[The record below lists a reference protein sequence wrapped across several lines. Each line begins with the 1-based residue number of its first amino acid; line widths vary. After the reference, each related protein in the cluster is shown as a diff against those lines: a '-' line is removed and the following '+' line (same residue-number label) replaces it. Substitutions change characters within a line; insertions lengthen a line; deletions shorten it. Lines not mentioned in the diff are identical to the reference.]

1 MLLRAESRVVRF
13 HHLRGPLR
21 DAIIRWAIERDKPIK
36 LRLQA
41 GRGGAG
47 KTRLLIEV
55 CEKLENQN
63 GWRAGFIDRSQS
75 TTIGLPE
82 LLREGKPCLLV
93 LDYAETRSSE
103 IVELVRVAVHAK
115 ESPPLRLVLLA
126 RDGGDWWNH
135 LADAAGKDDVI
146 AAILQGFQTKAGP
159 YRMEQERIQRK
170 DRVAFFDDALNDF
183 AAFRKKVAPAGAP
196 DLSDD
201 IFADPLFIHLAA
213 LACLRGDVA
222 ISDKDLL
229 GIAIG
234 HERSYWRQLLN
245 NADLPEQFMRSI
257 EQGMALLTLYGG
269 KRSAK
274 EAKAI
279 LERAPAMSQIEASD
293 HARIFEVLRQLYD
306 WDGGLRGLQP
316 DILGEAL
323 VSEAFDRDDEL
334 LDSAFL
340 EATTRE
346 DVRSALTVLTRL
358 GRRVPDAQ
366 RWLRRV
372 LQRRLR
378 SLSEDAMYVGME
390 TGAPMPDILAEVVKT
405 AERHERHRTV
415 DLLRSKFPKETF
427 NLTNLDVEIRRQA
440 VAFLEDKKTGKGA
453 KRDIALAEALG
464 HCLSRCAKRAN

>member
-1 MLLRAESRVVRF
+1 MRCHLLLKNLPTGLWQLLKETFGERIARSYVRTIDIRGQEGNCTQKCQALCHLPKRLIQRLLRQISPRYLNWRGQKEFAAKGIEMPDSMLLRAESRVVRF

-135 LADAAGKDDVI
+135 IADAAGKDDVI

-201 IFADPLFIHLAA
+201 IFRGSTVHSFGGSSLLA
-213 LACLRGDVA
+213 G
-222 ISDKDLL
+222 
-229 GIAIG
+229 
-234 HERSYWRQLLN
+234 
-245 NADLPEQFMRSI
+245 
-257 EQGMALLTLYGG
+257 
-269 KRSAK
+269 
-274 EAKAI
+274 
-279 LERAPAMSQIEASD
+279 
-293 HARIFEVLRQLYD
+293 
-306 WDGGLRGLQP
+306 
-316 DILGEAL
+316 
-323 VSEAFDRDDEL
+323 
-334 LDSAFL
+334 
-340 EATTRE
+340 
-346 DVRSALTVLTRL
+346 
-358 GRRVPDAQ
+358 
-366 RWLRRV
+366 
-372 LQRRLR
+372 
-378 SLSEDAMYVGME
+378 
-390 TGAPMPDILAEVVKT
+390 
-405 AERHERHRTV
+405 
-415 DLLRSKFPKETF
+415 
-427 NLTNLDVEIRRQA
+427 
-440 VAFLEDKKTGKGA
+440 
-453 KRDIALAEALG
+453 
-464 HCLSRCAKRAN
+464 

>member
-1 MLLRAESRVVRF
+1 MPDSMLLRAESRVVRF

-82 LLREGKPCLLV
+82 LLREGKPCSLFWT
-93 LDYAETRSSE
+93 TRNPSSE
-103 IVELVRVAVHAK
+103 IVELVRVAVHARI
-115 ESPPLRLVLLA
+115 SPPLRLVLLA

-196 DLSDD
+196 DLSDY

-213 LACLRGDVA
+213 LACLRDVA
-222 ISDKDLL
+222 ISGKDLL

-234 HERSYWRQLLN
+234 HGRLYWRQLLN

-334 LDSAFL
+334 LDLAFL

-366 RWLRRV
+366 RRPERV

-390 TGAPMPDILAEVVKT
+390 TGYAMPDILA
-405 AERHERHRTV
+405 A
-415 DLLRSKFPKETF
+415 
-427 NLTNLDVEIRRQA
+427 
-440 VAFLEDKKTGKGA
+440 G
-453 KRDIALAEALG
+453 
-464 HCLSRCAKRAN
+464 C